1 MQTCEN
7 MLADMGTHFILDVTL
22 GMDAVHVNTMSM
34 STDICA
40 GMDSH
45 LKAPRKA
52 KDAAHNLL
60 GGAIQ
65 SAPSFART
73 VCFI

>member
-1 MQTCEN
+1 MQAREN
-7 MLADMGTHFILDVTL
+7 MLADMGTHFILGVAL

-52 KDAAHNLL
+52 NDAAHTASW
-60 GGAIQ
+60 GAIQ
-65 SAPSFART
+65 SAPLFAHT
-73 VCFI
+73 AAI